1 MANGKTQ
8 TAALPPEL
16 ATLVR
21 AAITEGVAAGMQAL
35 RDADQARAHA
45 EVEAQIAAEKF
56 AEETELGRPPR
67 VTNVPLNVID
77 ELEGR
82 IRPGSTVRVKCHRRM
97 RAKFWRDDDDR
108 TAPAECRGLQ
118 PDEVVDLPVTQANDS
133 DGQTAREVAF
143 YVASGML
150 ELSPLEV

>member
-8 TAALPPEL
+8 TASLPPEM

-21 AAITEGVAAGMQAL
+21 AAISEGVAAGMQAL
-35 RDADQARAHA
+35 READEARALQA
-45 EVEAQIAAEKF
+45 AEAQVLADKER
-56 AEETELGRPPR
+56 EEREAGRPPR
-67 VTNVPLNVID
+67 VTNVPLAAID
-77 ELEGR
+77 ELEGQ

-97 RAKFWRDDDDR
+97 RARFWRDNDDR
-108 TAPAECRGLQ
+108 TAPVECRGLQ
-118 PDEVVDLPVTQANDS
+118 PDEEVDLPISQPNQS

-150 ELSPLEV
+150 ELDPAAA